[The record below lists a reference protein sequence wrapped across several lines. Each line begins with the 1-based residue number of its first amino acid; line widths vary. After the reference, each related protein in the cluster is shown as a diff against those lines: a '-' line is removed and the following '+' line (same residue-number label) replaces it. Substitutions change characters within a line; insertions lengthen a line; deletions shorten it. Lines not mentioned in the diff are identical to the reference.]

1 VSLWILSRSAS
12 DLASALRVPWPAHLV
27 ALLVVA
33 LEVTARGAR
42 VWCVAR
48 GLGVPLSLAG
58 AVRAQLA
65 GDALGAVTPSRV
77 GVDPAKLTVYRR
89 HGVRT
94 GVGGALILAE
104 LGSEAAVL
112 ILCSAVIALAAS
124 GMRWVALGL
133 FGYAAIITS
142 AGVAALVLFRPPGTD
157 PPRLWSWLRLG
168 PGRWAGLRRA
178 IEEFRTNAKG
188 LRSLSPRWGLAVLG
202 VTLLHMA
209 ARVAILPI
217 LVLAFAGVG
226 TPSGS
231 GVFEA
236 IVLRSFFVLYAT
248 ALLPPPG
255 GGGGVE
261 FTFAAVL
268 SGTLGADA
276 LAATVLW
283 WRLYTFYLSAA
294 VGGLLLFL
302 PRFRARQ
309 EGDDPADEGEQV
321 LSASADT

>member
-1 VSLWILSRSAS
+1 MSLWILSRSAS

-112 ILCSAVIALAAS
+112 TLCSAVIALAAS

-142 AGVAALVLFRPPGTD
+142 AGVAALVLFRTPGTD
-157 PPRLWSWLRLG
+157 PPRLWSWLHLG
-168 PGRWAGLRRA
+168 PGRWASLRRT
-178 IEEFRTNAKG
+178 IEEFRTNAKR
-188 LRSLSPRWGLAVLG
+188 LRSVSPRWGLAVVG
-202 VTLLHMA
+202 VTILHMA

-226 TPSGS
+226 PPSGS

-236 IVLRSFFVLYAT
+236 VVLRSFFVLYAT

-302 PRFRARQ
+302 PRFRAHQ
-309 EGDDPADEGEQV
+309 GADDPTDEGEQL